1 MFSNLT
7 EYQLQVNY
15 NEIKNSVEFKQF
27 TESNVYTKDSI
38 AEISEFVVIFFILLE
53 MDLLSC
59 KIFNFT
65 ENKNSFFALALTWFH
80 YFKDE
85 QIKID
90 WSLRDAFCRANYE
103 CRTGFVNAELIAAAY
118 HQIQSESKETVVDNE
133 VVGMF

>member
-1 MFSNLT
+1 
-7 EYQLQVNY
+7 
-15 NEIKNSVEFKQF
+15 
-27 TESNVYTKDSI
+27 
-38 AEISEFVVIFFILLE
+38 
-53 MDLLSC
+53 MDLSSN

-65 ENKNSFFALALTWFH
+65 ENKTSCLALALTWFH

-103 CRTGFVNAELIAAAY
+103 CRTGFVNTELIAAAY
-118 HQIQSESKETVVDNE
+118 HQIQNESKEIAVDNE